1 MTKEEIQMSL
11 YVCEVLYYAKNL
23 KSEAKQLISLVLY
36 QRKEDQKVQ

>member
-23 KSEAKQLISLVLY
+23 KVKQTVNIISSLS
-36 QRKEDQKVQ
+36 KKKKH